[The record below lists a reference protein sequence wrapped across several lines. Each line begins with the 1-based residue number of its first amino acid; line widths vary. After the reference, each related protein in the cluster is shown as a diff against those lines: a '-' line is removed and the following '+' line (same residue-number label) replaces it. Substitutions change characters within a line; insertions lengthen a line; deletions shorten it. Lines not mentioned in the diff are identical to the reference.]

1 MHLLTSPRE
10 TVSLDGEW
18 QAIPDQY
25 EMFREYFEDF
35 TDDDVPGF
43 DPIYEPNASLENDP
57 VDFNI
62 YDGYSVRVPSSWGEE
77 IPEFRH
83 YEGWVWYAKQ
93 FDRADIQDGNR
104 ERTFLRF
111 GAVNYRAEVWL
122 NGERLGDHE
131 GGFTPFSFEITDRLV
146 DGENVLVVRVDNQRY
161 EKGIPDPTTD
171 WFNFGGINRS
181 VELVT
186 VPEPFVRNY
195 KVETTLSG
203 GDDTVRIAV
212 AAWIGGSGGDTDT
225 GTPVS
230 VTLPELGLEADL
242 SSDADAAG
250 DADGPTR
257 YHAELS
263 VPTEDVTLWN
273 PSDPRLYTV
282 ELECGDDR
290 VEDRVGLREIRV
302 DDGDI
307 LLNGEPIWLR
317 GVSLHEEAAGKGR
330 ALEAE
335 DVETRFRWLNEL
347 GCNFARLA
355 HYPHTEAMA
364 RTADEEGI
372 LLWEEVPAYWDV
384 KFGDETV
391 QQLYRQQL
399 RELIQRDW
407 NRASVALWSIANET
421 DHTDEVRNEVLP
433 EMAAFVRERD
443 DSRLVTA
450 ACFVDETDDRLAIRD
465 PLADDLDVIGINEY
479 YGWYYGDA
487 ETMHEFR
494 DDPTGTPVVIS
505 ETGGGAKWGHHG
517 DEDERWTEEFQAAIY
532 RGQTRAIADIE
543 QISGLAPWILFDFR
557 APLRQ
562 NEYQRGYNRKGL
574 LDQYGRKKAA
584 FSVLERFY
592 RARKENAASDGRSS

>member
-1 MHLLTSPRE
+1 MHLINYPRE
-10 TVSLDGEW
+10 TVSLNGEW
-18 QAIPDQY
+18 EAIPDQY
-25 EMFREYFEDF
+25 EMYREYFEDF

-43 DPIYEPNASLENDP
+43 DPIYEPTASIENDP

-62 YDGYSVRVPSSWGEE
+62 YDGYSVRIPSSWGEE

-83 YEGWVWYAKQ
+83 YEGWVWYARA
-93 FDRADIQDGNR
+93 FDRSVLEDGDGNDR
-104 ERTFLRF
+104 NRTFLRF
-111 GAVNYRAEVWL
+111 GAVNYKAEVWL
-122 NGERLGDHE
+122 NGERLGAHE
-131 GGFTPFSFEITDRLV
+131 GGFTPFSFEITDELV

-171 WFNFGGINRS
+171 WFNFGGINRP

-186 VPEPFVRNY
+186 VPETFVRNY
-195 KVETTLSG
+195 KIETTVAEKDAAVEITAWIDGPPVDASVSARVPELDLESELSPEDG
-203 GDDTVRIAV
+203 GDD
-212 AAWIGGSGGDTDT
+212 D
-225 GTPVS
+225 
-230 VTLPELGLEADL
+230 E
-242 SSDADAAG
+242 
-250 DADGPTR
+250 DGR
-257 YHAELS
+257 FRAELS
-263 VPTEDVTLWN
+263 VPTEDVALWS

-302 DDGDI
+302 DDGDV
-307 LLNGEPIWLR
+307 LLNGEPLWLR

-330 ALEAE
+330 ALDTE

-355 HYPHTEAMA
+355 HYPHTEEMA

-384 KFGDETV
+384 EFGDETV
-391 QQLYRQQL
+391 QRLYRQQL

-421 DHTDEVRNEVLP
+421 DHTDAVRNEVLP
-433 EMAAFVRERD
+433 KMAASVRELD

-450 ACFVDETDDRLAIRD
+450 ACFIDETDDGLVIRD

-487 ETMHEFR
+487 DNMREFR
-494 DDPTGTPVVIS
+494 DDPTGTPVIIS

-517 DEDERWTEEFQAAIY
+517 GEDERWTEEFQAAIY

-584 FSVLERFY
+584 FSVLERYY